1 VNQHFEILK
10 ASTLLS
16 HLDDKKLTVLAHASR
31 LCTAAR
37 GEAIWSH
44 GSQVDFFGVV
54 QKGFVQMVRTSPNGI
69 ETTIE
74 VVGPRQCFG
83 LLGTVDHEGCPLR
96 AEAMTDVSFLRV
108 PKAHFLAVYEA
119 SPVMKDVLMKKT
131 ISRLRSAHGLLGLL
145 AGGRVE
151 QRIAAI
157 LLTLAKSYGEE
168 RKDGIWLSIPITR
181 QELAQMSGT
190 TVETTIRTMSRWQ
203 KEGIAR
209 TDDHHILLLDLDAL
223 ERLVQV

>member
-1 VNQHFEILK
+1 MNQHFEILK

-16 HLDDKKLTVLAHASR
+16 HLDDKKLMVLAQVSR
-31 LCTAAR
+31 LCTVAR

-44 GSQVDFFGVV
+44 GSQVDFFGVIH
-54 QKGFVQMVRTSPNGI
+54 KGFVQMVRTSPNGI

-74 VVGPRQCFG
+74 VIGPRQCFG
-83 LLGTVDHEGCPLR
+83 LLGTVDNEGCPLR

-108 PKAHFLAVYEA
+108 PKAHFKAIFET

-131 ISRLRSAHGLLGLL
+131 INRLRSAHGLLSLL

-151 QRIAAI
+151 QRVAAI

-168 RKDGIWLSIPITR
+168 REEGIWLSIPITR

-190 TVETTIRTMSRWQ
+190 TVETTIRTMSKWQ
-203 KEGIAR
+203 KEGVVR
-209 TDDHHILLLDLDAL
+209 TDDHHITLQDLDAL
-223 ERLVQV
+223 ERLVQA